1 MSDNITYSNVLP
13 SIIAGVIGA
22 IINIVIAMAFSA
34 LIFTG
39 TLSVYLPQGIGIV
52 LFGFLYLASFPLIT
66 AVCL

>member
-52 LFGFLYLASFPLIT
+52 LFGF
-66 AVCL
+66 